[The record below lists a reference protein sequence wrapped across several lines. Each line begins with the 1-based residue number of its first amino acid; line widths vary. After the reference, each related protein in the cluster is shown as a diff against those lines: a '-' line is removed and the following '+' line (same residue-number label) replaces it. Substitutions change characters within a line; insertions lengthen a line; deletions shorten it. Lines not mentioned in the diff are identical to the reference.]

1 MGIYINMHP
10 EFKNWMMENKA
21 KVIKY
26 DETITYTLLKS
37 SLVTVI
43 GANHTYHLF
52 KH

>member
-1 MGIYINMHP
+1 MHP
-10 EFKNWMMENKA
+10 KFKYWLLNHKDKVKA
-21 KVIKY
+21 IKY

-37 SLVTVI
+37 SLIAVI

>member
-1 MGIYINMHP
+1 MNK
-10 EFKNWMMENKA
+10 EFIDFKQWLLNHKDKT
-21 KVIKY
+21 KVIRY

-52 KH
+52 IH